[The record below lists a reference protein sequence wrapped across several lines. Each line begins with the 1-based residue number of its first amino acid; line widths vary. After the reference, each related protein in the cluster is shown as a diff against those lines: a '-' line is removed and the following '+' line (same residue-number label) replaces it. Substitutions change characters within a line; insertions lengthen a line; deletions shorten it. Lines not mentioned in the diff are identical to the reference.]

1 MSNELHDNIQTR
13 RERLLE
19 LLGLLGILHHQG
31 VQVLAA
37 AHLELDVVLG
47 LHDLNGCIL
56 LTLRERILKITFG
69 SLATSND
76 QKVLDLLDLLRLE
89 HEYTNKQSTHHFA
102 RVLKKTCPRAQV
114 RLHYVAR
121 RVS

>member
-1 MSNELHDNIQTR
+1 MSNEQHGYIQTR

-37 AHLELDVVLG
+37 AHLELDVILG
-47 LHDLNGCIL
+47 LHDLDGCIL
-56 LTLRERILKITFG
+56 SMFKERILRITFG

-76 QKVLDLLDLLRLE
+76 QKVLDLLDLLRLK
-89 HEYTNKQSTHHFA
+89 HEDTNKQSTHHFA

-114 RLHYVAR
+114 RLH
-121 RVS
+121 